1 MKLPRYLDRIEYGGA
16 VEPNYATL
24 AAMHKAHVCSIP
36 FENLDVQLGHPL
48 SIRIDDA
55 YQKIVVNGR
64 GGWCYEQNG
73 LFGWALSEIGFN
85 ITRIAA
91 NVMREKN
98 GEAAAASHLCLLV
111 TWPDTESRY
120 LVDVGFGGSM
130 IKPIELRESQ
140 HNQPPF
146 QLGLDRLDDGYWRFW
161 EDSGDGKFSFDFTD
175 DPACESSLAQKSER
189 LQSDPDSIFVLTLVA
204 QQRHRDRHCTLRGRV
219 FSVSGPDG
227 TASTLLESSDALV
240 SILAKEFRLEVCG
253 IADLWPAIVA
263 RHKQVFG
270 TDATW
275 PGAESTPNGRIGASF
290 D

>member
-1 MKLPRYLDRIEYGGA
+1 MELSHYFDRIKYGGLVA
-16 VEPNYATL
+16 PDYATL
-24 AAMHKAHVCSIP
+24 EALHAAHVCSVP
-36 FENLDVQLGHPL
+36 FENLDVQLGRPL
-48 SIRIDDA
+48 TIRIEDA
-55 YQKIVVNGR
+55 YNKIVVNGR

-73 LFGWALSEIGFN
+73 LFGWVLSEIGFDV
-85 ITRIAA
+85 TRIAG

-130 IKPIELRESQ
+130 IKPIELREAQ
-140 HNQPPF
+140 HHQPPF
-146 QLGLDRLDDGYWRFW
+146 QFGLDRLDDAYWRFW
-161 EDSGDGKFSFDFTD
+161 EDPGDGKFSFDFMD
-175 DPACESSLAQKSER
+175 DPACETSLAQQSER
-189 LQSDPDSIFVLTLVA
+189 LQNDPDSSFVLTLVA

-227 TASTLLESSDALV
+227 IESTLLESSDALV

-253 IADLWPAIVA
+253 IAELWPAIVA
-263 RHKQVFG
+263 RHEQVFG

-275 PGAESTPNGRIGASF
+275 PGAESTANGRIGASF